1 MSDAMG
7 LCVVCLFPS
16 VLVQLYLPS
25 VCLFVFVMFCVLF
38 VGLFLFLEGLIFF
51 LKVSLLALVPLYL
64 VLRF

>member
-1 MSDAMG
+1 ME

-25 VCLFVFVMFCVLF
+25 VGLFVSVMFCIFFCRF
-38 VGLFLFLEGLIFF
+38 VSFLEGLIFF
-51 LKVSLLALVPLYL
+51 LKVSLLALVPLCL

>member
-1 MSDAMG
+1 MG

-25 VCLFVFVMFCVLF
+25 VCLFVFVMFCFLF

>member
-1 MSDAMG
+1 MG

-16 VLVQLYLPS
+16 VLVQRYLPS
-25 VCLFVFVMFCVLF
+25 VCLFVFVMFCILF

>member
-1 MSDAMG
+1 MG

-25 VCLFVFVMFCVLF
+25 VCLFVFVMFCILF

-51 LKVSLLALVPLYL
+51 LKVSLLALVPLCL

>member
-1 MSDAMG
+1 MG

-25 VCLFVFVMFCVLF
+25 VCLFVFVMFCILF
-38 VGLFLFLEGLIFF
+38 VGLFLFLKGLIFF